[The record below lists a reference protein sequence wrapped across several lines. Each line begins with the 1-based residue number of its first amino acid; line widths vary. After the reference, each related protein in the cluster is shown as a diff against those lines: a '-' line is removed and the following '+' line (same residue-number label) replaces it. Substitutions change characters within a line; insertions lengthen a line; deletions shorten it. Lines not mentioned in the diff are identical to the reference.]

1 MLNSFYVYARVILIP
16 SPQVFSQNG
25 LLKHPGDLHSCQAG
39 FRENKEVLSGE
50 SGRRG
55 IAKYSY
61 SLQPQNSHFPAMA
74 S

>member
-50 SGRRG
+50 SGRG
-55 IAKYSY
+55 GDC
-61 SLQPQNSHFPAMA
+61 
-74 S
+74 